1 MLGLPY
7 THSGVLASALA
18 MDKPMAKRVF
28 ASAGLRCPEGVETT
42 LARLL
47 AEPPLPPPFVVK
59 PAAEGSSV
67 GVVIVPDHDLRPLT
81 DRNDVDPDCRLL
93 VERYVAGRELTC
105 AVLGDEPLAVT
116 EIRPNDGFYDYRAK
130 YTEGFASH
138 LVPAPLSPDLY
149 DEVMEAALRAH
160 RVLGCRGV
168 SRADFRLDPSQGDGG
183 PLSAGGQH
191 PARHDAAVAG
201 ARAGRLSRHRL
212 SAIWSSAWWRGRDAT
227 REAPRPSRARP
238 GAAGAGRRSGSGSCA
253 CGASAWSCWRCAL
266 VGSAPAAPSCARA
279 SAARWAARSAAQAW
293 SPPRPRPAS
302 WSTRVYSEGRSLADE
317 RGARRDT

>member
-1 MLGLPY
+1 MSRHVAVLMGGISAEREVSLVSGEACARALEEQGYPVTRIDVGRDLHEVLARTRPEVVFNALHGRFGEDGRVQGVLDQLGLPY

-42 LARLL
+42 LERLL

-81 DRNDVDPDCRLL
+81 DRNDVEPDCRLL

-105 AVLGDEPLAVT
+105 AVLGDDPLAVT

-130 YTEGFASH
+130 YTEGFATH

-149 DEVMEAALRAH
+149 DQVMEAASTAH

-168 SRADFRLDPSQGDGG
+168 SRADFRLDPSQGDDGLYLLEVNTQPG
-183 PLSAGGQH
+183 MTPLSLVPEQAAYRGIGFGELVVRLLEQ
-191 PARHDAAVAG
+191 ARCD
-201 ARAGRLSRHRL
+201 R
-212 SAIWSSAWWRGRDAT
+212 
-227 REAPRPSRARP
+227 
-238 GAAGAGRRSGSGSCA
+238 
-253 CGASAWSCWRCAL
+253 
-266 VGSAPAAPSCARA
+266 
-279 SAARWAARSAAQAW
+279 
-293 SPPRPRPAS
+293 
-302 WSTRVYSEGRSLADE
+302 
-317 RGARRDT
+317 